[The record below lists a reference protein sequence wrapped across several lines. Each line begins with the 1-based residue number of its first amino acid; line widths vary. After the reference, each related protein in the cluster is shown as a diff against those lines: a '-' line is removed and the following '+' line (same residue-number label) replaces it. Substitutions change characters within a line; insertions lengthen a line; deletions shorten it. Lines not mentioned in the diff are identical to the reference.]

1 MWIIGY
7 GIIQALSPKLLNN
20 IQQPPSRDRAVT
32 LAATLTIVPAAI
44 AALLYM
50 ETEPTWVIL
59 IGLALFALI
68 FALNS
73 AVHSYLIVSY
83 AKADGVSLD
92 VGFYYMANAM
102 GRLIGTLL
110 SGALFQWAG
119 LGVTGLVACLAGSAL
134 MVLAATLLSRR
145 LPA

>member
-1 MWIIGY
+1 M
-7 GIIQALSPKLLNN
+7 
-20 IQQPPSRDRAVT
+20 V
-32 LAATLTIVPAAI
+32 
-44 AALLYM
+44 
-50 ETEPTWVIL
+50 
-59 IGLALFALI
+59 GLALFALI

-110 SGALFQWAG
+110 SGALFQWTG
-119 LGVTGLVACLAGSAL
+119 LGVAGLVACLAGSAI
-134 MVLAATLLSRR
+134 MVLAAALLSRK
-145 LPA
+145 LPI